1 MEVVLLILKIIGIVL
16 LSVIGLAF
24 LLSLL
29 MMLWPFSYR
38 IKAFKD
44 AEKFDIAVRILWL
57 LGLVTAT
64 VNYNKEAWIKV
75 RVLGIPVYKFRIWP
89 TEEKASGDDEEAA
102 VLSEENSD
110 TKETDAENSDT
121 SDNIAVQENKTDL
134 TDDYVSENEY
144 FDDSFEES
152 EMLSDEDLDKEIE
165 EMLNDDSDE
174 TFEKLPFLKK
184 VKAFIEK
191 IKEFILKCRQKCYN
205 IKDSIQ
211 QSVEKAKRIYKD
223 IRFYVKLIQH
233 PSVKPAL
240 KKVWKNVK
248 KMLRHVRP
256 RHIKANI
263 EFGSGDPASTMKVYG
278 YYCMIYP
285 FYGKKIKFI
294 PDMENK
300 VLNLDVKISG
310 HFQMLQMML
319 VGWSLFTDRHIRRIY
334 RIIRRKQEG
343 KKRGRK

>member
-1 MEVVLLILKIIGIVL
+1 MEVVLIILKIIGIVL
-16 LSVIGLAF
+16 LSVIGLA
-24 LLSLL
+24 LLFSLL

-38 IKAFKD
+38 LKVFKD

-64 VNYNKEAWIKV
+64 VNYNKEAWIKI

-89 TEEKASGDDEEAA
+89 TEEKTAEEPQLSDEANDNMTA
-102 VLSEENSD
+102 DSEENSN
-110 TKETDAENSDT
+110 DAADAQS
-121 SDNIAVQENKTDL
+121 NKTDL
-134 TDDYVSENEY
+134 TDDYVSGSEF

-152 EMLSDEDLDKEIE
+152 EMLSDEDLDREME
-165 EMLNDDSDE
+165 EMLNEDSDDE
-174 TFEKLPFLKK
+174 FEKLPFIKK

-205 IKDSIQ
+205 IKDSIL

-223 IRFYVKLIQH
+223 IKFYVKVIQH
-233 PSVKPAL
+233 PSVKPAWN
-240 KKVWKNVK
+240 KIWKNVK
-248 KMLRHVRP
+248 KMLRHIRP

-285 FYGKKIKFI
+285 YYVKKIKFI

-300 VLNLDVKISG
+300 VFYLDGKISG

-319 VGWSLFTDRHIRRIY
+319 VGWSLFTDKHIRRIY
-334 RIIRRKQEG
+334 RLIRRKQEG

>member
-1 MEVVLLILKIIGIVL
+1 MEVVLIILKIIGIVL
-16 LSVIGLAF
+16 LSVIGLA
-24 LLSLL
+24 LLFSLL

-38 IKAFKD
+38 LKVFKD

-64 VNYNKEAWIKV
+64 VNYNKEAWIKI

-89 TEEKASGDDEEAA
+89 TEEKTAEEPQLSDEANDNMTA
-102 VLSEENSD
+102 DSEENSN
-110 TKETDAENSDT
+110 DAADAQS
-121 SDNIAVQENKTDL
+121 NKTDL
-134 TDDYVSENEY
+134 TDDYVSGSEF

-152 EMLSDEDLDKEIE
+152 EMLSDEDLDREIE
-165 EMLNDDSDE
+165 EMLNEDSDDE
-174 TFEKLPFLKK
+174 FEKLPFIKK

-205 IKDSIQ
+205 IKDSILQ
-211 QSVEKAKRIYKD
+211 AVEKAKRIYKD
-223 IRFYVKLIQH
+223 IKFYVKVIQH
-233 PSVKPAL
+233 PSVKPAWN
-240 KKVWKNVK
+240 KIWKNVK
-248 KMLRHVRP
+248 KMLRHIRP

-285 FYGKKIKFI
+285 YYGKKIKFI

-300 VLNLDVKISG
+300 VFYLDGKISG

-319 VGWSLFTDRHIRRIY
+319 VGWSLFTDKHIRRIY
-334 RIIRRKQEG
+334 RLIRRKQEG

>member
-1 MEVVLLILKIIGIVL
+1 MEVVLIILKIIGIVL
-16 LSVIGLAF
+16 LSVIGLA
-24 LLSLL
+24 LLFSLL

-38 IKAFKD
+38 LKVFKD
-44 AEKFDIAVRILWL
+44 TEKFDIAVRILWL

-64 VNYNKEAWIKV
+64 VNYNKEAWIKI

-89 TEEKASGDDEEAA
+89 TEEKTAEEPQLSDEANDNMTA
-102 VLSEENSD
+102 DSEENFN
-110 TKETDAENSDT
+110 DAADAQS
-121 SDNIAVQENKTDL
+121 NKTDL
-134 TDDYVSENEY
+134 TDDYVSGSEF

-152 EMLSDEDLDKEIE
+152 EMLSDEDLNREIE
-165 EMLNDDSDE
+165 EMLNEDSDDE
-174 TFEKLPFLKK
+174 FEKLPFIKK

-205 IKDSIQ
+205 IKDLILQ
-211 QSVEKAKRIYKD
+211 AVEKAKRIYKD
-223 IRFYVKLIQH
+223 IKFYVKVIQH
-233 PSVKPAL
+233 PSVKPAWN
-240 KKVWKNVK
+240 KIWKNVK
-248 KMLRHVRP
+248 KMLRHIRP

-285 FYGKKIKFI
+285 YYGKKIKFI

-300 VLNLDVKISG
+300 VFYLDGKISG

-319 VGWSLFTDRHIRRIY
+319 VGWSLFTDKHIRRIY
-334 RIIRRKQEG
+334 RLIRRKQEG